1 MARQT
6 AGLGVLGLALVL
18 LGVLIVVPFLK
29 GRFPQYYEGYQG
41 VAQISSDMRVQQLL
55 ANGQADSAHPDCVG
69 VTCAEGQFC
78 QRNTCI
84 PIYPGPGQY

>member
-1 MARQT
+1 MARASYT
-6 AGLGVLGLALVL
+6 GFGIIGLALVL

-29 GRFPQYYEGYQG
+29 RTFPQYYDGFSNP
-41 VAQISSDMRVQQLL
+41 VSDMRVQQLL
-55 ANGQADSAHPDCVG
+55 SSGQAESAHPDCIG

-84 PIYPGPGQY
+84 PIYPGPGSY